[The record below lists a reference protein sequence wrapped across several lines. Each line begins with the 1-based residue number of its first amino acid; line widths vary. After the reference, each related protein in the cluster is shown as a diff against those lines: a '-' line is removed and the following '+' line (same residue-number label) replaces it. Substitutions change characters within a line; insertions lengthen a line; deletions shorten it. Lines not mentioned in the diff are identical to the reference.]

1 MGKFYGFS
9 RGGIMIKKYKVIGSW
24 SQTMLGN
31 PELVIKATNRLMDMY
46 PHLNMQV
53 IKVEEIKLENL
64 QTEDSSI
71 DNVDMDIELELG
83 KEQIG
88 EEE

>member
-9 RGGIMIKKYKVIGSW
+9 RGGIVIKKYKIVGSW

-31 PELVIKATNRLMDMY
+31 PDLVIKATNRLMDMY
-46 PHLNMQV
+46 PHLNMKV
-53 IKVEEIKLENL
+53 VKVEEE
-64 QTEDSSI
+64 
-71 DNVDMDIELELG
+71 ELP
-83 KEQIG
+83 KQ

>member
-53 IKVEEIKLENL
+53 VKVEEI
-64 QTEDSSI
+64 
-71 DNVDMDIELELG
+71 ELER
-83 KEQIG
+83 
-88 EEE
+88 EEEEE

>member
-9 RGGIMIKKYKVIGSW
+9 RGGIMIKKYKIIGSW

-46 PHLNMQV
+46 PHLNM
-53 IKVEEIKLENL
+53 KVVK
-64 QTEDSSI
+64 
-71 DNVDMDIELELG
+71 V
-83 KEQIG
+83 
-88 EEE
+88 